1 MRRLLALSFCASIAL
16 AGLAACK
23 EPVPLTGGEGIH
35 PASDIVLASVS
46 RYPTSDASAEGGAVY
61 LVCTFAYTNKLGHD
75 FVPRIE
81 KFTLEDESRRRFPGQ
96 ESGAV
101 QLVGIV
107 NDRTVL
113 RVDETRKY
121 TAGFRVPQNFVG
133 TMYYDPT

>member
-23 EPVPLTGGEGIH
+23 EPVASTGGEGIH
-35 PASDIVLASVS
+35 TAPDIVLANVTRS
-46 RYPTSDASAEGGAVY
+46 RASDASAEGGAVF
-61 LVCTFAYTNKLGHD
+61 LVCTFAYTNKLGRD

-101 QLVGIV
+101 QLVGIA
-107 NDRTVL
+107 NDRAVL
-113 RVDETRKY
+113 RAGETRKY